1 MLHPQG
7 ISWVALAVCVPAG
20 AQRVPGAGAGSWYGR
35 TDGWGLSLEVT
46 HGEPPQWCEQVWV
59 LSQHLLCSASSIA
72 GLALDGQNVR
82 HPSVMGRQAVKWVWL
97 F

>member
-7 ISWVALAVCVPAG
+7 ISWVALAACVPAG

-46 HGEPPQWCEQVWV
+46 HGEPPQWCDKFGCS
-59 LSQHLLCSASSIA
+59 LSISFALPAASRAWRWMDKMS
-72 GLALDGQNVR
+72 GTPV
-82 HPSVMGRQAVKWVWL
+82 
-97 F
+97 